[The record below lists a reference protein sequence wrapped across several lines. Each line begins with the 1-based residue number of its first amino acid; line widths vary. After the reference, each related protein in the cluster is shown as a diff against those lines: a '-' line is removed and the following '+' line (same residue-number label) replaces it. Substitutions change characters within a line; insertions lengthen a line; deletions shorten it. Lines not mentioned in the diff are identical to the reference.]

1 MYRITP
7 PSENYITPGRT
18 TYQQPRRPRA
28 HHLHFR
34 TCVVATCWLLLSL
47 VQRRGVLG
55 GVGDRR
61 SWGPAR
67 AHVAQIARLRATR
80 PPPSLHT
87 SCMAGASAV
96 AASGL
101 LARERRKSP
110 KAKKMAAKAPITVHS
125 RLVLLVVRGASARRC
140 VLAAPVAAKTPA
152 WVATSSPASSY
163 SA

>member
-1 MYRITP
+1 MNTSEHTDRITRHSP
-7 PSENYITPGRT
+7 PKTINHTWPDT
-18 TYQQPRRPRA
+18 RA
-28 HHLHFR
+28 PHFR
-34 TCVVATCWLLLSL
+34 TCVVATCWLLCRWSSGAASQAASET
-47 VQRRGVLG
+47 VRVGAPRGA
-55 GVGDRR
+55 
-61 SWGPAR
+61 S
-67 AHVAQIARLRATR
+67 QIARLRATR

-163 SA
+163 GGGGT